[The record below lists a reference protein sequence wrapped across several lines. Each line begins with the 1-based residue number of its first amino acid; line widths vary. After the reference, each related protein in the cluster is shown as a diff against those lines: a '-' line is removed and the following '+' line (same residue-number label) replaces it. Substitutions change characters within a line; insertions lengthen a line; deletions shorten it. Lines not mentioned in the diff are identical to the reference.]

1 MLVEEKGEPIEM
13 QKETV
18 IYARDVLGANKP
30 LKITLDNQ
38 HIYYDRMP
46 MSCPLIWDDANERL
60 YIVRTNQDNT
70 ISQANLPIETT
81 VVDYDQIQQV
91 ACYDDLA
98 TVQSLSVL
106 DLLTGDDKKK
116 KFNEFLALN
125 STSRGVIPKYYKETK
140 ND

>member
-1 MLVEEKGEPIEM
+1 M
-13 QKETV
+13 QKATV
-18 IYARDVLGANKP
+18 MYARDVLGANKP

-46 MSCPLIWDDANERL
+46 MSCPLIWDDENERL
-60 YIVRTNQDNT
+60 YIVRTNQDNA

-91 ACYDDLA
+91 ACYDNLA
-98 TVQSLSVL
+98 TIQSLSVL

-116 KFNEFLALN
+116 KFNDFLALN
-125 STSRGVIPKYYKETK
+125 STSRGVVPRYYKETE